1 MDKEQIKQ
9 NFIEK
14 LKADNFLFEVNYGNG
29 EINQIK
35 IEDAATVTVD
45 FERDSDQRVFI
56 RRIGYM
62 SSTQFKCILEVLE
75 RVNKLLEILE
85 TEEEKNE

>member
-35 IEDAATVTVD
+35 IKDAAIITIG
-45 FERDSDQRVFI
+45 FERDSSQRLFVSQL
-56 RRIGYM
+56 GYKN
-62 SSTQFKCILEVLE
+62 STQFKAILEVFE
-75 RVNKLLEILE
+75 RVSELLEDLE
-85 TEEEKNE
+85 KEEKKDE